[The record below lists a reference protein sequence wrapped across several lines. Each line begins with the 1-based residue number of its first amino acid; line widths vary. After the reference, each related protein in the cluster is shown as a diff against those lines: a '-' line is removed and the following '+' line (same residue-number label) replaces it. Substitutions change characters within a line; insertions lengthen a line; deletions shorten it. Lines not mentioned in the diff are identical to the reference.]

1 MSYEHDLW
9 EGLDLVEKRYNDGK
23 NTANEVIGFF
33 LECAAIEEHY
43 VKSYQK
49 LLAKPSTVEEGGT
62 LGSSWYSLRTLIKSN
77 MAANQQVAAAWQLAA
92 TVAKQTKKEQKR
104 KASKLFS
111 EAQKLKKEQV
121 KGRAEVA
128 KLKSKQHKAAKEAE
142 QSLSQYEKAQKDNS
156 LSTVKLVKLNNAQK
170 LAQQENVAADKLYKS
185 SLEEYNSF
193 YSSKYQVNM
202 KQILHEFQ
210 ALDEERI
217 ESLKEVLEN
226 YIESQSVMLVSMQ
239 QHLAELKQHMYKIN
253 TNIDVS
259 SWITANRTGLQPD
272 PPVPYEP
279 YGAEPSTAESSN
291 SHGVTRLPLASL
303 QASSEAVPF
312 SPRELRS
319 TQYLPP
325 VSAEGTIQAKVVA
338 LFEHHAEDPGE
349 LSFKEGDVINV
360 LEAIEGEGWWK
371 GELDGRLGIFPSNYC
386 EYLLEDS
393 ALGVVVGDTS
403 NEQIASSSVD
413 PAYWQSLLEKEK
425 NEGVVYVVV
434 SCFLVLL
441 LVLLLLL
448 LLVLLLLLLLV
459 LLLFTSSRFVADVN
473 VRTLHKAF
481 HEFTAENEDELSIS
495 GNLSS
500 FLSFYFFF
508 SSYALSF
515 FSLLHHFSAG
525 QVIKLQSELE
535 DWYIGQNEETGLSGL
550 FPANYVQKLSTY
562 VASLQQQS

>member
-1 MSYEHDLW
+1 MPHIFCL
-9 EGLDLVEKRYNDGK
+9 LVVVVLLLVRSSSFSSSSSL
-23 NTANEVIGFF
+23 AS
-33 LECAAIEEHY
+33 AAFSH
-43 VKSYQK
+43 
-49 LLAKPSTVEEGGT
+49 LLLHSARRT

-425 NEGVVYVVV
+425 NEGVVYVV
-434 SCFLVLL
+434 
-441 LVLLLLL
+441 
-448 LLVLLLLLLLV
+448 
-459 LLLFTSSRFVADVN
+459 
-473 VRTLHKAF
+473 AF
-481 HEFTAENEDELSIS
+481 HEFTAENEDELSI
-495 GNLSS
+495 
-500 FLSFYFFF
+500 
-508 SSYALSF
+508 
-515 FSLLHHFSAG
+515 SAG